1 MNKISVIIPVYN
13 SEKFLDAC
21 IDSIV
26 KQTYQNF
33 EIILVDDGSTDD
45 SPSLCD
51 QYAAQDK
58 RIKVIH
64 QDNQGVSAARNNGL
78 DLATGDLV
86 SFIDSDDTLDEDMY
100 ELLVKLFEE
109 NSADITHCG
118 YKHLVGDE
126 VRLVHDTHEIIVQ
139 QHDEALR

>member
-21 IDSIV
+21 IASIV

-58 RIKVIH
+58 RIKVKH
-64 QDNQGVSAARNNGL
+64 KDNQGVSAARNNG
-78 DLATGDLV
+78 
-86 SFIDSDDTLDEDMY
+86 
-100 ELLVKLFEE
+100 
-109 NSADITHCG
+109 
-118 YKHLVGDE
+118 
-126 VRLVHDTHEIIVQ
+126 
-139 QHDEALR
+139 